1 MVTIFAMKFKDYEFS
16 SELVKESVHVHNKAL
31 FDAVN
36 VELQSFRPFFSSE
49 GEPFPWTINLGI
61 FGDM

>member
-1 MVTIFAMKFKDYEFS
+1 MI
-16 SELVKESVHVHNKAL
+16 KEGVHAHNKAI

-36 VELQSFRPFFSSE
+36 VELQSFRPFFNSE

-61 FGDM
+61 SSNIQE